1 MAAELQLA
9 GEVQRSFL
17 PHDLPVPDSWQVAVR
32 LESARETSGDFYDM
46 YPLQGG
52 KLGILVADVVDKG
65 VGAALFMALSW
76 AIMRTYAGKY
86 PRQPERMLGAANTRL
101 LRDTTGKQFATV
113 FYGILDPSSGRLC
126 YANAGHPPAILA
138 HCAGQGAFEDLN
150 RTGLPLGI
158 FPNTT
163 WGQGVVDLDHGDVL
177 IAYTDGITEA
187 CNAEGACFED
197 AGLQASLES
206 RLKCSAQEIADGIFA
221 DLLDFTGGMPQS
233 DDMALV
239 VVKRL

>member
-1 MAAELQLA
+1 
-9 GEVQRSFL
+9 
-17 PHDLPVPDSWQVAVR
+17 
-32 LESARETSGDFYDM
+32 M
-46 YPLQGG
+46 YPLQGD

-101 LRDTTGKQFATV
+101 LRDTAGKQFATV
-113 FYGILDPSSGRLC
+113 FYGVLDPLNGRLC
-126 YANAGHPPAILA
+126 YANAGHPPALLA
-138 HCAGQGAFEDLN
+138 HSAGRGMVEKLS

-158 FPNTT
+158 FPDAT
-163 WGQGVVDLDHGDVL
+163 WGQSVVDLDRGDVL

-187 CNAEGACFED
+187 CNADGACFED
-197 AGLQASLES
+197 AGLQASLQS
-206 RLKCSAQEIADGIFA
+206 RLKRSAQEIVDGIFA
-221 DLLDFTGGMPQS
+221 DVRDFTGGMPQE